1 MKAQKSTKRN
11 ISVFDKIKKSDKQ
24 GNEYWSAREL
34 GRLLG
39 YTDFNLF
46 LPVLDKART
55 ACINAGQRQELHFK
69 ETLSQED
76 NKKEIQKN
84 EDLHLSRYG
93 CYLTIQNADPNL
105 KAVAVGQAYM
115 ATQARYAEL
124 SLLQKNNNLKIVN
137 QRRIFLRNQLAQRNV
152 QLAGAARK
160 AGIIKPADYALFQNH
175 GYRGLYGGLDAK
187 GIRTAKHLDEDQNIL
202 DHMDSTE
209 LAANLFRITQ
219 TTEKL
224 TSDKVNN
231 VVDANS
237 IHFAVGLKLRKV
249 MEDTGNILPENLPV
263 MENIKLIEEN
273 EIPDLPK
280 KKTKKNGTLNKK

>member
-39 YTDFNLF
+39 YTDFSLF

-187 GIRTAKHLDEDQNIL
+187 GIRIAKHLEEDQNIL

-263 MENIKLIEEN
+263 MENIKLVEEN
-273 EIPDLPK
+273 EMPDLPK

>member
-124 SLLQKNNNLKIVN
+124 SLLQKKNNLKIVN

-237 IHFAVGLKLRKV
+237 VHFAVGLKLRKV

-273 EIPDLPK
+273 EMPDLPK
-280 KKTKKNGTLNKK
+280 KKTKKNRTLNKK